1 MAGHTAS
8 AKRRGMTSEQ
18 LAAIEDPAMWE
29 ANFSPAEVAA
39 LELATRMCDDADNLG
54 AELIARVKEHYSDQQ
69 VAELILVA
77 GQANMNN
84 RSGNAAKQ
92 LLPQR

>member
-8 AKRRGMTSEQ
+8 AKRRGITTEQ
-18 LAAIEDPAMWE
+18 LAAIKEPSQWE
-29 ANFSPAEVAA
+29 ALFNPAEVAA

-54 AELIARVKEHYSDQQ
+54 EDLIARIEQHYTNQQ
-69 VAELILVA
+69 IAELILVA

-84 RSGNAAKQ
+84 RTGNAAKQ
-92 LLPQR
+92 LLSI

>member
-1 MAGHTAS
+1 MAGHVAS
-8 AKRRGMTSEQ
+8 AKRRGMTGEQ
-18 LAAIEDPAMWE
+18 VAAISEPEQWA
-29 ANFSPAEVAA
+29 ANFNAAEIAA
-39 LELATRMCDDADNLG
+39 LDLADRMIDHADDLG
-54 AELIARVKEHYSDQQ
+54 AELIARLKEHYNDQQ
-69 VAELILVA
+69 IAELLLVA

>member
-1 MAGHTAS
+1 MTA
-8 AKRRGMTSEQ
+8 EQ
-18 LAAIEDPAMWE
+18 VAAIAEPGQWA
-29 ANFSPAEVAA
+29 ANFSPAEIVAM
-39 LELATRMCDDADNLG
+39 ELADRMIDHADDLG
-54 AELIARVKEHYSDQQ
+54 AELMARIREHYDDQQ
-69 VAELILVA
+69 IAELILVA

>member
-1 MAGHTAS
+1 MASHTAS
-8 AKRRGMTSEQ
+8 AKRRGMTAEQ
-18 LAAIEDPAMWE
+18 LAAIEDPAQWG
-29 ANFSPAEVAA
+29 ATFNPAEIVA
-39 LELATRMCDDADNLG
+39 LELATRMCGDADKLG
-54 AELIARVKEHYSDQQ
+54 AELIGRVKEHYNDQQ
-69 VAELILVA
+69 IAELILVA

>member
-1 MAGHTAS
+1 MTA
-8 AKRRGMTSEQ
+8 EQ
-18 LAAIEDPAMWE
+18 LAAITKPEQWATT
-29 ANFSPAEVAA
+29 FTPAEIAA
-39 LELATRMCDDADNLG
+39 LELATRMCDNADNLG
-54 AELIARVKEHYSDQQ
+54 AEVIARVREHYDDRQ

-84 RSGNAAKQ
+84 RTGNAAKQ

>member
-8 AKRRGMTSEQ
+8 AKRRGMTGEQ
-18 LAAIEDPAMWE
+18 LAAIEDPAMWG
-29 ANFSPAEVAA
+29 ANFSPAEVVA

-54 AELIARVKEHYSDQQ
+54 AELIARVKAHYNDQQ